1 MTTAEALAAAITRRD
16 DLRKRQDA
24 TRYPWMVVSLGRQIQ
39 AAEAEI
45 ARLRA
50 ELAKEEAP

>member
-1 MTTAEALAAAITRRD
+1 MTTAEALAAAIVRRD
-16 DLRKRQDA
+16 DLRKRQDKA
-24 TRYPWMVVSLGRQIQ
+24 GPVWLIVALGRDID

-50 ELAKEEAP
+50 DFAKEEAP

>member
-1 MTTAEALAAAITRRD
+1 MSTSEALAAAIARRD
-16 DLRKRQDA
+16 DLRKRQNA
-24 TRYPWMVVSLGRQIQ
+24 TRYPWMVASLGRQIQ

-50 ELAKEEAP
+50 ELAKGETP